1 MLMRV
6 SGPLK
11 LKRALELIQILL
23 EKLGG
28 YATSGYEEQDFY
40 MPYETTEALVEKGLI
55 KELLSG
61 APVMMK
67 AVEPVE
73 ETVEIV
79 EPVEET
85 VEEPVEEP
93 VEETVEETTEEVAVT
108 EEMEEPY
115 EPTVEETLA
124 PVEPVEE
131 TESETEEFDET
142 FEEESEETAIQVR
155 ENVGVAFGVT
165 CTFKPYYEG
174 YERDGVLAIPVSKER
189 FEKFKEKKQMRI
201 FARAQKKREKKFK
214 KQKND

>member
-1 MLMRV
+1 M
-6 SGPLK
+6 
-11 LKRALELIQILL
+11 
-23 EKLGG
+23 
-28 YATSGYEEQDFY
+28 
-40 MPYETTEALVEKGLI
+40 
-55 KELLSG
+55 
-61 APVMMK
+61 
-67 AVEPVE
+67 
-73 ETVEIV
+73 
-79 EPVEET
+79 
-85 VEEPVEEP
+85 
-93 VEETVEETTEEVAVT
+93 
-108 EEMEEPY
+108 
-115 EPTVEETLA
+115 EETLA

-201 FARAQKKREKKFK
+201 FARAQKKREKKLK